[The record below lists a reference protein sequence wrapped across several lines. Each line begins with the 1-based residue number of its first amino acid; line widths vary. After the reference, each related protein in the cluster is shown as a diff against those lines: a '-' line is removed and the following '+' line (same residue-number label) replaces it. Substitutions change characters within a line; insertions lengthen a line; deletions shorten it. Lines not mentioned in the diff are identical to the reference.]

1 MKEINK
7 TNNVCYPHEITQR
20 INNLVYR
27 FSEGNRKTF
36 AERINLPQ
44 QNFNRLF
51 NIDKRT
57 KKYPKPTEEIVEK
70 VLLAFPEVNRV
81 WLLTGE
87 GDMIANMDDQ
97 KIETHLT
104 PKDGI
109 NNPVPYFNVDFAGGW
124 SSEEIFSTSRPDFY
138 ISNPEFDRCEFA
150 CNLVGHSIS
159 RRIPNRSII
168 GLKQVDDWQ
177 TYFPTNELYGIVMK
191 NDLRTVKIVKRSKNK
206 NSLLLV
212 PDPLPEYNQT
222 QYEPEEVPVE
232 FVERF
237 YQIVAW
243 AQFERLAQ

>member
-1 MKEINK
+1 MKENSTEEQSSVK
-7 TNNVCYPHEITQR
+7 DR
-20 INNLVYR
+20 LKR
-27 FSEGNRKTF
+27 FIEHLGISQSEF
-36 AERINLPQ
+36 E
-44 QNFNRLF
+44 
-51 NIDKRT
+51 KRT
-57 KKYPKPTEEIVEK
+57 GLSNGYVNNIRKSIKAEK
-70 VLLAFPEVNRV
+70 FDENIAPVFPDLNKF
-81 WLLTGE
+81 WLLHAEGE
-87 GDMIANMDDQ
+87 MLTPAESQ
-97 KIETHLT
+97 KIETQLM

-109 NNPVPYFNVDFAGGW
+109 KNPVPYFNVDFAGGW
-124 SSEEIFSTSRPDFY
+124 NSEEIFSTSRPDFY

-206 NSLLLV
+206 NFLLLV

-222 QYEPEEVPVE
+222 QYEPEEVPIE